1 MTAGSEKQV
10 EVSVHA
16 HEAPVSLAFP
26 TDGWMQLPHI
36 CVSCDKEQ
44 EL

>member
-1 MTAGSEKQV
+1 MTAGPEKQV
-10 EVSVHA
+10 ETSVH
-16 HEAPVSLAFP
+16 APVSLAFP
-26 TDGWMQLPHI
+26 TDGWMQLLHI